1 MKYLILA
8 LLLTGCGIGGLPTVV
23 EIPGPKGDSGAQ
35 GANGTNGA
43 DGAKG
48 DKGDKGDT
56 GEDGASPAMIK
67 FCPQYVTTYPSVFP
81 EYGICLTN
89 KLFGVY
95 YDGNH
100 AFLAEIV
107 PGRYV
112 STSPNTCSFTVKAN
126 CVIEN

>member
-1 MKYLILA
+1 M
-8 LLLTGCGIGGLPTVV
+8 
-23 EIPGPKGDSGAQ
+23 PGPKGEPGAQ
-35 GANGTNGA
+35 GPAGANGA

-48 DKGDKGDT
+48 DKGDKGQ
-56 GEDGASPAMIK
+56 DGASPEMIK
-67 FCPQYVTTYPSVFP
+67 FCPQYVTTYPSTFP
-81 EYGICLTN
+81 EYGICLSN
-89 KLFGVY
+89 KLFAVY